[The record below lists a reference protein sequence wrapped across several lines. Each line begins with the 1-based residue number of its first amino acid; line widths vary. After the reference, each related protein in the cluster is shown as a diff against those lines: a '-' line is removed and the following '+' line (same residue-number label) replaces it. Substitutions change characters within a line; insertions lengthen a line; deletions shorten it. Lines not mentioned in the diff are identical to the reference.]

1 MHRPLDTHTHTHT
14 KRSTI
19 FAPMFYHFVRFG
31 PAVGDSVFFFLNSCV
46 DNSSH
51 AHTRRCLCMALFFF
65 IIPCLDILE
74 KKTQIGQGERY
85 DVSRRIRCRYLFSFG
100 WLFSCW
106 QILFFSSFLV
116 EIVLY
121 VDSWWFHYF
130 PQFLSGREK
139 TIFLYYYYYHCYYYH
154 YLLVLLLA

>member
-31 PAVGDSVFFFLNSCV
+31 PAVGDSVFFFFNSCV

-85 DVSRRIRCRYLFSFG
+85 DVSERIRCRIFFLLGDFFRVDKYFFFPLF
-100 WLFSCW
+100 WLK
-106 QILFFSSFLV
+106 LFFMLTLDGS
-116 EIVLY
+116 
-121 VDSWWFHYF
+121 
-130 PQFLSGREK
+130 
-139 TIFLYYYYYHCYYYH
+139 TISPNFCQVVRRRFFFTTITTTATTTITY
-154 YLLVLLLA
+154 